1 MEEVRQREFRVP
13 ISCKKSV
20 WRIFESFFFALVFLN
35 ASSLV
40 FDFCYFLSICPSL
53 GNFNSLDRS
62 PNKFS
67 IFLQFF
73 HFFLEINY
81 YFQTRYFKLFP
92 IFCIYE
98 K

>member
-35 ASSLV
+35 ASSLLL
-40 FDFCYFLSICPSL
+40 FELCYFLSIYPE
-53 GNFNSLDRS
+53 NFNSFDRS
-62 PNKFS
+62 SNKFS

-73 HFFLEINY
+73 HFF
-81 YFQTRYFKLFP
+81 
-92 IFCIYE
+92 
-98 K
+98 